1 MATLD
6 HAVEVH
12 PEAKWWIRRNGGS
25 RADGCDIVSGLE
37 ESVHLEW
44 NGDADYATEAV
55 QELYHM
61 YRTRRSA
68 IDMLCTNQSIGNRRP
83 ALITIVHEEYGKLE
97 GDVNFIDE
105 GTYVHSS
112 S

>member
-12 PEAKWWIRRNGGS
+12 PEAKWWIK
-25 RADGCDIVSGLE
+25 ADGCDIVSGLE
-37 ESVHLEW
+37 ESVRLEW
-44 NGDADYATEAV
+44 NGDAV

-68 IDMLCTNQSIGNRRP
+68 IDMLCTNQSIADRRP
-83 ALITIVHEEYGKLE
+83 AHNQSGLKDFMRHYMMTSL
-97 GDVNFIDE
+97 D
-105 GTYVHSS
+105 
-112 S
+112 